1 MIKVQKLNTS
11 NVRNKIP
18 NRCLFLII
26 KKNVFLLMPIKND
39 INQAHTKRL
48 GNKAKL
54 HLDAKSKP

>member
-1 MIKVQKLNTS
+1 MSEIKFQTGVFFLKLLKRMS
-11 NVRNKIP
+11 S
-18 NRCLFLII
+18 CLSQL
-26 KKNVFLLMPIKND
+26 KND